1 MTYGALDV
9 LETTNLT
16 NHLLIAMP
24 NLLDP
29 NFYQTVAYVCMHN
42 ESGAMGIVINRAMNV
57 ELGAVLDHMQIEVTS
72 PSANSL
78 AIYDGGP
85 VQRERGFVIHRP
97 AGKWDAMLT
106 LDHDIGITTS
116 RDILNAIATGKGP
129 DQVLIALGY
138 AGWGAGQLERELSE
152 NAWLT
157 APVDLDIMFNTPIH
171 KRWQAAAA
179 RLGVDLMLISSE
191 AGHG

>member
-1 MTYGALDV
+1 
-9 LETTNLT
+9 
-16 NHLLIAMP
+16 
-24 NLLDP
+24 
-29 NFYQTVAYVCMHN
+29 
-42 ESGAMGIVINRAMNV
+42 
-57 ELGAVLDHMQIEVTS
+57 
-72 PSANSL
+72 
-78 AIYDGGP
+78 
-85 VQRERGFVIHRP
+85 
-97 AGKWDAMLT
+97 MLT

-171 KRWQAAAA
+171 KRWRAAAA

-191 AGHG
+191 AGHA